1 MTPFKTLLRKYPHL
15 ILKSKVFYFRRNKIV
30 MKLIVIVW
38 QTMYNIVVSICLAN
52 W

>member
-1 MTPFKTLLRKYPHL
+1 MRL
-15 ILKSKVFYFRRNKIV
+15 ILKIKAFYFIRNKIM